1 MGPTTEM
8 VEPPAQFAYARGYEQ
23 MDYEQPMFLVPISEE
38 IIMLIV
44 HLPIAPGI
52 LKLGWWFHHF

>member
-1 MGPTTEM
+1 M